1 MWAQE
6 RVHKYVEVSLVDQL
20 FEPHQHAYPPFPISL
35 GVKFPHDGRRDR
47 DSGKEGNVA
56 N

>member
-6 RVHKYVEVSLVDQL
+6 RAHKYVEVSLVDQL

-35 GVKFPHDGRRDR
+35 GVKFPDDGRRTEIA
-47 DSGKEGNVA
+47 GKKVM
-56 N
+56 